1 MLLYTTI
8 NDALHV
14 CYQHNILYSVNVI
27 WHMWNTRSATINQQ
41 SVTSVDHN
49 DNIWCNTSRWCNS
62 RFKDVY
68 MSAQL
73 LSFFTIS
80 IQCVLYCVWSDSLY
94 CTYSPSQPSSSY
106 RQLLRCYCSASW
118 IYDASSQRKGGQAHR
133 CWILLTVRICS
144 MHLVVTMQTWSVMW
158 WDQHYY
164 SLSTKV
170 LTVMYHHIWFEVC
183 ADYILRTA
191 HPFKVSISFDE
202 DKAERITGINY
213 DLLCVELHRLI
224 INTIPPSSSSSS
236 HHHHNST
243 VQRKTLA
250 PDNVY
255 RLFIGTPDSN

>member
-49 DNIWCNTSRWCNS
+49 DNIWCNTSRCNS
-62 RFKDVY
+62 RIKDVY

-80 IQCVLYCVWSDSLY
+80 IQCVLYCVWFDSLY

-133 CWILLTVRICS
+133 CWMLLTVRICS
-144 MHLVVTMQTWSVMW
+144 MHLVVQCKHGQSCDEISIIIHYRPRFWQSCIITYDSKYVRTIYYVQHIHSRSPLVSMKIKQNVLLASIMICFVLHYIDWS
-158 WDQHYY
+158 
-164 SLSTKV
+164 
-170 LTVMYHHIWFEVC
+170 
-183 ADYILRTA
+183 
-191 HPFKVSISFDE
+191 
-202 DKAERITGINY
+202 
-213 DLLCVELHRLI
+213 
-224 INTIPPSSSSSS
+224 
-236 HHHHNST
+236 
-243 VQRKTLA
+243 
-250 PDNVY
+250 
-255 RLFIGTPDSN
+255 